1 MAEIHDKAFFD
12 YLMAEYN
19 QPFNGWDFSYL
30 AGRRTDLPTEKTWD
44 YTDAVVTVMKQ
55 ARSMLD
61 MRTGG
66 GERLAQ
72 FLALQSVSQVYAT
85 EGYPPNVQ
93 VARERL
99 EPLGVT
105 VYAVQNEHL
114 PFADESLDLVIN
126 RHGSYDPDEV
136 RRVLKPGHLFIT
148 QQVGDQ
154 TNLRLHELLGRP
166 GKEKLV
172 HSGAQEPP
180 AWNLTFATQQLER
193 SGWQIIERQE
203 AFPITRFHDIGA
215 IVYYLKAIPWEVPDF
230 SVEKYFDKLV
240 EINRIIQQRGF
251 VDVPF
256 HSFFVV
262 ARRA

>member
-1 MAEIHDKAFFD
+1 MAEISDTAFFD

-30 AGRRTDLPTEKTWD
+30 AERMTDIHTRKMWD
-44 YTDAVVTVMKQ
+44 YAASAAAAMKQ

-72 FLALQSVSQVYAT
+72 LLALQPVPKVYAT

-99 EPLGVT
+99 ESLGVT
-105 VYAVQNEHL
+105 VYAVQGEHL
-114 PFADESLDLVIN
+114 PFANDELDLVVN

-154 TNLRLHELLGRP
+154 TNLRLYELLDSR
-166 GKEKLV
+166 GKEQIV
-172 HSGAQEPP
+172 HPGAPAP
-180 AWNLTFATQQLER
+180 AAWNLAVATQQLQR
-193 SGWQIIERQE
+193 FGWQIVEQQE
-203 AFPITRFHDIGA
+203 AFYITRYHDVGA
-215 IVYYLKAIPWEVPDF
+215 IVYYLKAIPWAVTDF

-240 EINRIIQQRGF
+240 EIHQLIQQHGPI
-251 VDVPF
+251 DVPF
-256 HSFFVV
+256 HSFFIV
-262 ARRA
+262 ARK